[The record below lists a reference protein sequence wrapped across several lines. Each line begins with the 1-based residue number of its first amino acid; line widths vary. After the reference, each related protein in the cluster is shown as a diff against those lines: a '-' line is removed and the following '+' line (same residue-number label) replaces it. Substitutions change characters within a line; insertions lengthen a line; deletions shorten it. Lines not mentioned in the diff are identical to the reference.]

1 MYLEAFCLLHSKTVP
16 ELNAT
21 DIIFILVFPR
31 VDGDLK
37 TPVSVFL
44 SCSLPFSG
52 TGFSVSLELP
62 DWLGW
67 WGSEPQGFSLHFPS
81 ILGAPTIGQDGY
93 IQVLFLLKSYAYKYL
108 PA

>member
-1 MYLEAFCLLHSKTVP
+1 MHLEAFCLLHSKTVP
-16 ELNAT
+16 ELNDT
-21 DIIFILVFPR
+21 DIIFIFVCPC

-44 SCSLPFSG
+44 SCSLPFFG

-67 WGSEPQGFSLHFPS
+67 WGSELQGSSLNFPS

-93 IQVLFLLKSYAYKYL
+93 IQVFFFN
-108 PA
+108 